1 MEHLPALPRAYLLYY
16 YIRSFASHIY
26 IESRPSRRFILPAKF
41 RLHAAPEGKTPRA
54 EPVCM
59 RVFEGRKVTST
70 GSRSDQYCS
79 RRRPVVVAIGHHY
92 CFTQRPVL
100 VTFRSSLIEW
110 YIYVVRAH
118 ESLEDCE
125 PVRLVMERGELPCL
139 SSMWDYLWFVLYY
152 EARPPQRM
160 DRHLGAI
167 RSNTL

>member
-1 MEHLPALPRAYLLYY
+1 MSLASGGCGGAFA
-16 YIRSFASHIY
+16 RS
-26 IESRPSRRFILPAKF
+26 PSRVPIILGALLRYNRVPSPAKVYSPRQISSAP
-41 RLHAAPEGKTPRA
+41 RLA
-54 EPVCM
+54 EPLCM
-59 RVFEGRKVTST
+59 RVCEGLKVSST

-79 RRRPVVVAIGHHY
+79 RRRPVVVAIGHQY